1 MTFIEQESQHTS
13 GVYGK
18 REVCFVRGDGMRLW
32 DDAGKEYLDFG
43 TGISVANLGHAH
55 PRLVAAIADQAS
67 TLMTSP
73 ELGYN
78 DKRAQ
83 LLAKLAEVTPAGLG
97 RFFLCNSGTEAN
109 EAAIKFARLATGR
122 HKFVATMRGFHG
134 RTLGSL
140 AATHNKKYREP
151 FKPLI
156 ANFAHVPFN
165 NIAKFEAVVNDE
177 TAAVILEPVQGEG
190 GVRVGSPQYFTAVRE
205 LCDKHGALLIVD
217 EVQTGMGRTGTLFA
231 SDQLG
236 IQPDIIALGKALAG
250 GVPMGATGITQAVAD
265 VLKPGLHGST
275 FGGNPLACA
284 ASLATFEIIESE
296 GLVEN
301 AQEMGVYF
309 QERLSEINSP
319 LIRDVRGIGLM
330 IGVEMRMRV
339 TPILQALME
348 RGFMVLN
355 AGGTV
360 LRFLPPLTVTQVEI
374 DALVTSLTE
383 VLLDVESAGKVQ

>member
-13 GVYGK
+13 GVYSK
-18 REVCFVRGDGMRLW
+18 REVCFVRGDGIRLW
-32 DDAGKEYLDFG
+32 DEMGKEYLDFG

-55 PRLVAAIADQAS
+55 PRLVAAIAEQAS
-67 TLMTSP
+67 TLMTAP

-83 LLAKLAEVTPAGLG
+83 LLAKLAEVTPTGLD

-122 HKFVATMRGFHG
+122 HNFVATMRGFHG
-134 RTLGSL
+134 RTLGAL

-165 NIAKFEAVVNDE
+165 NIAKLEAVVNDE
-177 TAAVILEPVQGEG
+177 TAAVILEPIQGEG
-190 GVRVGSPQYFTAVRE
+190 GVRVGDPAYFQAVRE
-205 LCDKHGALLIVD
+205 LCDRHGALLIVD

-250 GVPMGATGITQAVAD
+250 GVPMGATGITQNVAD
-265 VLKPGLHGST
+265 ALKPGLHGST

-284 ASLATFEIIESE
+284 AALATFAIIEDE
-296 GLVEN
+296 KLVEN
-301 AQEMGVYF
+301 AREMGAYF

-319 LIRDVRGIGLM
+319 LIREVRGIGLL
-330 IGVEMRMRV
+330 IGVDMRVRV

-360 LRFLPPLTVTQVEI
+360 LRFLPPLTITQSEI
-374 DALVTSLTE
+374 DAVIETLSNCLQE
-383 VLLDVESAGKVQ
+383 LQL